1 MRLGLCKGEPAQGGD
16 QAASKRSFRRSD
28 RHDFGNSLFVFAL
41 KSQHRCCKHFPRLF
55 PVEFL
60 PAKVPA
66 LLARDAQA
74 VEMSLDPLVELR
86 EVRETIVVAMDCPAT
101 EKPEERCLMSMLGN
115 NNVH

>member
-28 RHDFGNSLFVFAL
+28 RHDSGNSLFVFAL

-60 PAKVPA
+60 PAKLPA
-66 LLARDAQA
+66 LLARDAQGI
-74 VEMSLDPLVELR
+74 EMSLDSTIELGEIR
-86 EVRETIVVAMDCPAT
+86 KTV
-101 EKPEERCLMSMLGN
+101 MLRSRGAASKSPK
-115 NNVH
+115 

>member
-60 PAKVPA
+60 PAKLPA
-66 LLARDAQA
+66 LLARNAQA
-74 VEMSLDPLVELR
+74 VKMSLHSPVNLRQIGETVMRRSHGPASKPPKELGLFGMLVQY
-86 EVRETIVVAMDCPAT
+86 
-101 EKPEERCLMSMLGN
+101 
-115 NNVH
+115 

>member
-60 PAKVPA
+60 PAKLPA

-74 VEMSLDPLVELR
+74 IQMSIDSQVKFGELGRTVMGRSYGPAPKSPKEGGFFDVLVQY
-86 EVRETIVVAMDCPAT
+86 A
-101 EKPEERCLMSMLGN
+101 
-115 NNVH
+115 